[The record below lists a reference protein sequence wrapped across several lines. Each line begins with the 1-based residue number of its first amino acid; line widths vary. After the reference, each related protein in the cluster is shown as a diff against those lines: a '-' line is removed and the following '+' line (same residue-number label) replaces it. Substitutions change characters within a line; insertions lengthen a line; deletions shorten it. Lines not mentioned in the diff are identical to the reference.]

1 MSQRSPPRQKPKKNP
16 DVSKPVQTPIPVGKP
31 SMPTKSSNAL
41 PYSIAGTVI
50 TVLIAASLQYAY
62 QKYYL
67 NPKTERTLLPNLA
80 QKYEE
85 NWRPL
90 EPDDIFSL
98 RTARPDS
105 YKFGVGWYDNVEKK
119 VFTTVNDV
127 GSATWTMSDGRTFG
141 VEKVTN
147 GNVTVEFQWV
157 NTQRT
162 WTTRI
167 NFKNADVVDRQRYA
181 IFVYFKDDGKTTIG
195 ATSEKLLNGNSEQYG
210 NFTLSADL
218 WGDEGNFTVATI
230 HDANPASLGAIFASE
245 FSPKHN
251 AHNPV
256 KVFTFNVTD
265 DIYWEF
271 AFSTSREKPYTGEG
285 FYLELNTRIADFKK
299 NFEDK
304 FKFSGKT
311 LPEFYVEL
319 SRAAV
324 SNLLASDRYFDGS
337 LKVAGTYNTELIEP
351 WLNLIN
357 EQSAMISEVS
367 NNQIVLEALTGPQ
380 IFYALDQLL
389 TDETIHSQKA
399 FFKRYYPRLEAHAKN
414 LLQRL
419 DPNGAGRY
427 SWPLQAKSSL
437 FEATKK
443 HKGFHVDAQIWAYY
457 LAKSMSKLSAHFAAT
472 EESGY
477 WKNAQ
482 LVATEKLQEFKN
494 GNRYCDFE
502 ALTTQERQQKFN
514 YYNCQTAK
522 AVLPILLGITNSS
535 HDEFDDLL
543 KELADSKWLS
553 RAGIRDSAD
562 GDLIQIATNYFFLK
576 TAYEHIHE
584 SGPHQSD
591 AHQLYG
597 QLRMNLI
604 STVAVEYQKSGNL
617 IAAFHENGDPY
628 KTKSTAAT
636 SLLALILSEKY

>member
-1 MSQRSPPRQKPKKNP
+1 M
-16 DVSKPVQTPIPVGKP
+16 
-31 SMPTKSSNAL
+31 
-41 PYSIAGTVI
+41 
-50 TVLIAASLQYAY
+50 
-62 QKYYL
+62 
-67 NPKTERTLLPNLA
+67 ERTLLPNLA

-90 EPDDIFSL
+90 EPNDIFSL

-167 NFKNADVVDRQRYA
+167 NFKNADVVDRKRYA

-218 WGDEGNFTVATI
+218 WGDE
-230 HDANPASLGAIFASE
+230 
-245 FSPKHN
+245 
-251 AHNPV
+251 V

-271 AFSTSREKPYTGEG
+271 AFSTSKEKPYTGEG

-304 FKFSGKT
+304 FKFSGKA

-324 SNLLASDRYFDGS
+324 SNLLASDRYFEGS

-367 NNQIVLEALTGPQ
+367 NNQIVLEALAGPQ

-543 KELADSKWLS
+543 KELADSVKMAFPS
-553 RAGIRDSAD
+553 RYQGFSRW
-562 GDLIQIATNYFFLK
+562 DLIQIATNYFFLK